1 MPLLDLNT
9 VVFLQQQLERVLA
22 FMRTVDARLDAL
34 ERTSHHLLEQNE
46 RLTKQ
51 LSQQQRSAPPAAAA
65 AASLAPANVS
75 GGVCPL
81 CGVHFGDSN
90 ELQAHASV
98 CLDKREQR
106 HGSSGGGGLFGRV
119 LGKH

>member
-1 MPLLDLNT
+1 M
-9 VVFLQQQLERVLA
+9 FLQQQLERVLA

-34 ERTSHHLLEQNE
+34 ERTSHHLLEQND

-51 LSQQQRSAPPAAAA
+51 LSQQQRATAPPAPAAHA
-65 AASLAPANVS
+65 GVS

-81 CGVHFGDSN
+81 CGVHFADSH

-106 HGSSGGGGLFGRV
+106 HASSGGTGSGGGLFGRV